1 MKKLLFILPLL
12 LLLLLAS
19 CTREVEPFA
28 PIAYDY
34 SPMDSGKFIVY
45 QVDSIIYNEYEDRVD
60 SHSYEIRY
68 EYGRTELDAADEP
81 IYRLLRYERTA
92 ANATWELKAVF
103 AAKNT
108 RNQFQLIEN
117 NQRLIKLTYPI
128 AEGGDWDGLPFIRR
142 DTSIEIQGGSINLY
156 KDWDNFSYQAI
167 EPNFSIN
174 GLSFDTTVVV
184 LQVDKTN
191 NIERRY
197 AKERY
202 AKGVGLIE
210 REMWILDTQCGGN
223 IATCIST
230 PWEIK
235 AEKGFILRQRV
246 LQHNF

>member
-1 MKKLLFILPLL
+1 MKKLSFILPLL
-12 LLLLLAS
+12 LLLVS
-19 CTREVEPFA
+19 CSRDVEIFA

-60 SHSYEIRY
+60 SHSYKMRY
-68 EYGRTELDAADEP
+68 EYGRVELDAANEP
-81 IYRLLRYERTA
+81 IQRLLRYERS
-92 ANATWELKAVF
+92 ATNPIWELKAVCS
-103 AAKNT
+103 AKNIG
-108 RNQFQLIEN
+108 NQFQVIEN
-117 NQRLIKLTYPI
+117 NQRLIKLTYPVVQ
-128 AEGGDWDGLPFIRR
+128 GDDWDGLPFIRR

-156 KDWDNFSYQAI
+156 KDWGNFSYEAI
-167 EPNFSIN
+167 EPDFSIN
-174 GLSFDTTVVV
+174 GLSFDTTLVV

-197 AKERY
+197 VKERY

-223 IATCIST
+223 IASCIGT

-235 AEKGFILRQRV
+235 AEKGFILRQRI